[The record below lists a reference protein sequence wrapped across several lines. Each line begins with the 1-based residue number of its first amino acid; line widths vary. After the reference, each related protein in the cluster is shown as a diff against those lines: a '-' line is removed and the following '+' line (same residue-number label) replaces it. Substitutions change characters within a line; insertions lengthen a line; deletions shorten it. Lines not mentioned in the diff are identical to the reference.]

1 MRLLLVLLVVFV
13 ALACYYAL
21 RHPNGRVFPSRRD
34 KLLRKVGPLA
44 TGRLDDV
51 TVRFYTEAGGTRRV
65 TLGASYRY
73 DVKGESFTVTLPTDS
88 GRLGGPAIGAAEV
101 RRELERDFPQALVL
115 EDGTRLGSPEAIRVH
130 YLARLRELRP
140 EVPVLY
146 SAKRPG
152 LSTVRDWP

>member
-1 MRLLLVLLVVFV
+1 MRLVFLLLVAFV
-13 ALACYYAL
+13 ALACYRAL
-21 RHPNGRVFPSRRD
+21 RRPNGRVFPSRRD

-44 TGRLDDV
+44 TGRLEDV
-51 TVRFYTEAGGTRRV
+51 AVRFYTEAGGARRV

-73 DVKGESFTVTLPTDS
+73 DVNGQSFSVTLPTDS
-88 GRLGGPAIGAAEV
+88 GKLPGPTIRSAEL
-101 RRELERDFPQALVL
+101 RREHDRDFPRALEL

-140 EVPVLY
+140 EVRVLY
-146 SAKRPG
+146 SGRRPG